1 MSAQIHNLSEMT
13 DSREIMESKTS
24 PVISIFILILFI
36 LLGAALVWSYFGQI
50 DEVAKASAVVRP
62 NEKVSTIQ
70 TSSMGKVEQV
80 YVHEGMQIKQGEQL
94 ISFEHKELDIELSNR
109 NSEINK
115 LTKKLHYLG
124 LYKQSISNLD
134 NQFSS
139 ERADEGYYYDM
150 VEQFLLEYSQQQQTF
165 QGTQDQLTA
174 AIHENIGL
182 QDSATFSAE
191 SNSDKSLQN
200 KIELERKKKLLNVE
214 IANEKLLVQ
223 SIKENQNLLP
233 IEDTKR
239 TEQYNTYQIKY
250 VQLSKQ
256 SAEKK
261 EIYNRSLSL
270 GDRLVPQSQITDEQH
285 QYESSYLQI
294 NQFQTEAVLSSES
307 NITNYNQ
314 QLVEIEVSLDL
325 LKNGH
330 DPSVSERK
338 TLEMQKKQLA
348 EQQNDLL
355 NQEKLNRSSEA
366 TSLKKLKLD
375 RIVQIHSAVEE
386 NKRTLITLQEAV
398 KGLELERDKRLL
410 IAPISGTINI
420 LKETSIGDMVQ
431 SGEAL
436 ISIIPSNESKYKM
449 SIAVPN
455 AEAGKIAI
463 GNKVDFSFSAFPKQN
478 FGSQKGT
485 ITSISTDSI
494 VQQDGLSYYLVEATI
509 SNDPLVNRRGERGE
523 LRVGMIA
530 QASVIT
536 DSKKIID
543 FVLEKINLKE

>member
-1 MSAQIHNLSEMT
+1 M
-13 DSREIMESKTS
+13 
-24 PVISIFILILFI
+24 
-36 LLGAALVWSYFGQI
+36 
-50 DEVAKASAVVRP
+50 
-62 NEKVSTIQ
+62 
-70 TSSMGKVEQV
+70 
-80 YVHEGMQIKQGEQL
+80 
-94 ISFEHKELDIELSNR
+94 
-109 NSEINK
+109 
-115 LTKKLHYLG
+115 
-124 LYKQSISNLD
+124 
-134 NQFSS
+134 
-139 ERADEGYYYDM
+139 
-150 VEQFLLEYSQQQQTF
+150 
-165 QGTQDQLTA
+165 
-174 AIHENIGL
+174 
-182 QDSATFSAE
+182 
-191 SNSDKSLQN
+191 
-200 KIELERKKKLLNVE
+200 
-214 IANEKLLVQ
+214 
-223 SIKENQNLLP
+223 
-233 IEDTKR
+233 
-239 TEQYNTYQIKY
+239 
-250 VQLSKQ
+250 
-256 SAEKK
+256 
-261 EIYNRSLSL
+261 
-270 GDRLVPQSQITDEQH
+270 
-285 QYESSYLQI
+285 
-294 NQFQTEAVLSSES
+294 
-307 NITNYNQ
+307 
-314 QLVEIEVSLDL
+314 

-375 RIVQIHSAVEE
+375 RIVQIHSAIEE

-494 VQQDGLSYYLVEATI
+494 IQQDGLSYYLVEATI

>member
-13 DSREIMESKTS
+13 DSREIMEAKTS
-24 PVISIFILILFI
+24 PIISIFILILFI
-36 LLGAALVWSYFGQI
+36 ILGAALVWSYYGQI

-70 TSSMGKVEQV
+70 TSSAGKVEKV
-80 YVHEGMQIKQGEQL
+80 YIHEGMQIKQGEQL
-94 ISFEHKELDIELSNR
+94 ISFEHKEFDIELSNR

-115 LTKKLHYLG
+115 LTKKLEYLER
-124 LYKQSISNLD
+124 YKQSISSLN

-139 ERADEGYYYDM
+139 RKAEEVFYYDM
-150 VEQFLLEYSQQQQTF
+150 VEQFLLEYIQQQHGYQADR
-165 QGTQDQLTA
+165 DQFTA

-182 QDSATFSAE
+182 QESVAFSAE
-191 SNSDKSLQN
+191 STSNQSLQN
-200 KIELERKKKLLNVE
+200 KIELERKKNLLDVE

-233 IEDTKR
+233 AEDTKR

-250 VQLSKQ
+250 VQLSNQ

-261 EIYNRSLSL
+261 ETHSRSLLL
-270 GDRLVPQSQITDEQH
+270 GNRLVPQSQITDEQH

-294 NQFQTEAVLSSES
+294 SQFQNEAVLSAES
-307 NITNYNQ
+307 NVTTYNQ
-314 QLVEIEVSLDL
+314 QLTEINVSLKL
-325 LKNGH
+325 INNGQ
-330 DPSVSERK
+330 DPSVSEQK
-338 TLEMQKKQLA
+338 SLVMQKKQLV
-348 EQQNDLL
+348 EQQKDLL
-355 NQEKLNRSSEA
+355 IQETLNRSTEETA
-366 TSLKKLKLD
+366 LKKLKLD
-375 RIVQIHSAVEE
+375 RIVQIHSTIEE
-386 NKRTLITLQEAV
+386 DKRNLTTLQENV
-398 KGLELERDKRLL
+398 NQIELERDKKLL

-420 LKETSIGDMVQ
+420 LKETNIGDIVQ

-463 GNKVDFSFSAFPKQN
+463 GNTVDFSFSAFPKQS

-485 ITSISTDSI
+485 ITSIGTDSI

-509 SNDPLVNRRGERGE
+509 SNDPLINRRGERGE
-523 LRVGMIA
+523 LRVGMTA

-543 FVLEKINLKE
+543 FILEKINLKE

>member
-36 LLGAALVWSYFGQI
+36 LLGSALVWSYFGQI

-70 TSSMGKVEQV
+70 TSSVGKVEQV
-80 YVHEGMQIKQGEQL
+80 YIHEGMQIKQGEQL

-115 LTKKLHYLG
+115 LTKKLHYLE
-124 LYKQSISNLD
+124 LYKQSISNLN

-139 ERADEGYYYDM
+139 EHADEVYYYDM
-150 VEQFLLEYSQQQQTF
+150 VEQFLLEYSQQQQTY

-182 QDSATFSAE
+182 QESSAFSAE
-191 SNSDKSLQN
+191 SSLDKSLQN

-214 IANEKLLVQ
+214 ITNEKLLVQ

-233 IEDTKR
+233 STDTKR

-285 QYESSYLQI
+285 LYESSYLQI
-294 NQFQTEAVLSSES
+294 NQFQTEAVLSAES

-325 LKNGH
+325 LINGH

-355 NQEKLNRSSEA
+355 NQEKLNRS
-366 TSLKKLKLD
+366 T
-375 RIVQIHSAVEE
+375 
-386 NKRTLITLQEAV
+386 
-398 KGLELERDKRLL
+398 
-410 IAPISGTINI
+410 
-420 LKETSIGDMVQ
+420 
-431 SGEAL
+431 
-436 ISIIPSNESKYKM
+436 
-449 SIAVPN
+449 
-455 AEAGKIAI
+455 
-463 GNKVDFSFSAFPKQN
+463 
-478 FGSQKGT
+478 
-485 ITSISTDSI
+485 
-494 VQQDGLSYYLVEATI
+494 
-509 SNDPLVNRRGERGE
+509 
-523 LRVGMIA
+523 
-530 QASVIT
+530 
-536 DSKKIID
+536 
-543 FVLEKINLKE
+543 EKPHWKS

>member
-191 SNSDKSLQN
+191 SSSDKSLQN

-250 VQLSKQ
+250 IQLSKQ

-375 RIVQIHSAVEE
+375 RIVQIHSAIEE

-463 GNKVDFSFSAFPKQN
+463 GNKVDFSFSAFPKQS

>member
-191 SNSDKSLQN
+191 FSSDKSLQN

-375 RIVQIHSAVEE
+375 RIVQIHSAIEE

-494 VQQDGLSYYLVEATI
+494 IQQDGLSYYLVEATI